1 MISLGLQPYCL
12 PAMQTFLGL
21 LRVPLHAR
29 GEELVTSPKTVCVGG
44 YPFLDMDQA
53 QKNSP
58 AYLRLV
64 IFYAGLN
71 YYGSL
76 THAYMLTKSGIIEAQ
91 VKNLA
96 VH

>member
-53 QKNSP
+53 QQNSP
-58 AYLRLV
+58 ALSKTSYFLCRN
-64 IFYAGLN
+64 F
-71 YYGSL
+71 
-76 THAYMLTKSGIIEAQ
+76 TTM
-91 VKNLA
+91 A
-96 VH
+96 V

>member
-29 GEELVTSPKTVCVGG
+29 GKELVTSPKTVCVGG

-64 IFYAGLN
+64 IFYAGTLLLWQSN
-71 YYGSL
+71 TCL
-76 THAYMLTKSGIIEAQ
+76 HAY
-91 VKNLA
+91 
-96 VH
+96 